1 MKPMYVVHYT
11 IFPKN
16 SWNFKSLYK
25 FFETKEQ
32 LDKWLSFHPWIKD
45 NAIIFKNI
53 DKGEMKDE

>member
-11 IFPKN
+11 IFSKN

-53 DKGEMKDE
+53 DKGDMKDE

>member
-16 SWNFKSLYK
+16 SGTFKSLYK

-32 LDKWLSFHPWIKD
+32 LDEWLSFNPWIKD

-53 DKGEMKDE
+53 DKGE